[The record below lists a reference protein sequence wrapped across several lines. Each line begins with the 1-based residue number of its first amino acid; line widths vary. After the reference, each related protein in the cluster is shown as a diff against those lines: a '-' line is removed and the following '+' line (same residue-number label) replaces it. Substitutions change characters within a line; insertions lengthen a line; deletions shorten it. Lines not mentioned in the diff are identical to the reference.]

1 MGELDGDGR
10 FEGCGVC
17 AVRSP
22 EGLDVEVLT
31 RPCRVWSTV
40 TVRRGPTVLAA
51 DVEVE
56 SGQLELSSGQQTQE
70 RLSFTLSP
78 DWAPVNEW
86 SPFAP
91 YGQVARLLVHV
102 EPDGG
107 EAFTVDRGA
116 FLLHEVTWDAG
127 EETAVKVTAYSLL
140 QRLVDDDFPFPTSP
154 DGSSLRREVERL
166 CYPHLVPS
174 LDCGERTLPG
184 GLSWGN
190 RRVEALGKLADLF
203 DLRFYVGADDVLHV
217 VDAHNA
223 RVVASYSGEDLLL
236 SEARKAS
243 HAVPNRWTAVADKTG
258 GGKSHGGER
267 YSHTV
272 EVNAGPRT
280 VSLYGVV
287 HKVLQVQDGSQ
298 DAVVAAA
305 DRAMREAT
313 SGADQHSFKIV
324 PDYRLDLGDV
334 VTVTPVE
341 GEAVTGPVTGLV
353 MSLVS
358 DAAAMRV
365 DVKNR
370 VVL

>member
-1 MGELDGDGR
+1 MGRLDGVGIVED
-10 FEGCGVC
+10 CGVPGMR
-17 AVRSP
+17 AP
-22 EGLDVEVLT
+22 EGLNVEVLT

-40 TVRRGPTVLAA
+40 TVRRGSTVLAA
-51 DVEVE
+51 DVELE
-56 SGQLELSSGQQTQE
+56 SGSLELSSGQTTQE
-70 RLSFTLSP
+70 RLSFTVSP
-78 DWAPVNEW
+78 DWTPVNEW

-107 EAFTVDRGA
+107 EAFTVDRGS

-127 EETAVKVTAYSLL
+127 EGAAVKVTAYSLL
-140 QRLVDDDFPFPTSP
+140 QRLADDDFPFPTSP
-154 DGSSLRREVERL
+154 DGVSLRREVERL

-184 GLSWGN
+184 GLAWGN
-190 RRVEALGKLADLF
+190 KRVEALGKLADMF
-203 DLRFYVGADDVLHV
+203 DLRFYVGADDMLHM
-217 VDAHNA
+217 VDARNA
-223 RVVASYSGEDLLL
+223 RVVARYTGEDLLL

-258 GGKSHGGER
+258 GGASHGGAR
-267 YSHTV
+267 YSHTA
-272 EVNAGPRT
+272 EVNAGPRS
-280 VSLYGVV
+280 VALYGVV
-287 HKVLQVQDGSQ
+287 HKVLQVQDGAQ

-313 SGADQHSFKIV
+313 GGADDRSFKIV

-334 VTVTPVE
+334 VTVMPAD
-341 GEAVTGPVTGLV
+341 GEPVTGPVTGLV
-353 MSLVS
+353 MSLDS
-358 DAAAMRV
+358 EAAAMRV